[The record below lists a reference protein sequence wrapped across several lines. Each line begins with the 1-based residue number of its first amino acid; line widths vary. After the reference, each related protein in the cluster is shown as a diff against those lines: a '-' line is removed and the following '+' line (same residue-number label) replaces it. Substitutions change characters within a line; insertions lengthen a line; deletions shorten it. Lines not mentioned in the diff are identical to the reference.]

1 MSRADNLGFSRVECL
16 VTEVPGP
23 DGASAPFQLHGSSS
37 AGDFTIWL
45 TLGDTAFPGA
55 GWHDFPPVILAW
67 WAGEVAELLRGDRR
81 CAQLRFMEG
90 PYFAEV
96 RDGPRCEAN
105 VRLVRQLRTGEV
117 VLGEGY
123 VPAEE
128 IGREIHR
135 AGTAV
140 LAATNAHDNDDARV
154 LRASLDRL
162 AAVLGE
168 RGRR

>member
-1 MSRADNLGFSRVECL
+1 MSTDLVPAIFRVGGATNSRD
-16 VTEVPGP
+16 T
-23 DGASAPFQLHGSSS
+23 
-37 AGDFTIWL
+37 TIWL
-45 TLGDTAFPGA
+45 SLGNTAFPSA
-55 GWHDFPPVILAW
+55 GWHDFPVVILAW
-67 WAGEVAELLRGDRR
+67 WAEEVADLLRGDRR

-90 PYFAEV
+90 PYV
-96 RDGPRCEAN
+96 VVVSDGPGGEAN

-117 VLGEGY
+117 VLREGC

-135 AGTAV
+135 GGTAV
-140 LAATNAHDNDDARV
+140 LGTANPRVSDDARV